1 VSPCA
6 AVAAATTPNLP
17 PPSPSPLHPLPGSE
31 YLRLSNRPFSAIN
44 IFDNLHG
51 AVGKATL
58 PRLLDS
64 LSEEGTICGK
74 LFGKFKV

>member
-6 AVAAATTPNLP
+6 AIAAAATPNLP
-17 PPSPSPLHPLPGSE
+17 PPPSPLPGSE